1 MRLAVRS
8 RSSPCRKAAR
18 LHVTRGGPPPQ
29 LQGRRGQAAPS
40 ATVAA
45 PATTVGRDSRFLG
58 DSPVNACAAR
68 SGTPTGTTRGAGGSD
83 ADIWLTVIGGSVLA
97 FMLPP
102 KAPGAWHPTPWRA
115 TGHDVAELPDPGGGR
130 VSDLPMAAIRSRT
143 VPAARPAWAN
153 AIPPGRSPRSP
164 DRR

>member
-1 MRLAVRS
+1 MISVPG
-8 RSSPCRKAAR
+8 SSPDRATRTRRREPHARRVSSAAS
-18 LHVTRGGPPPQ
+18 GEF
-29 LQGRRGQAAPS
+29 QGRRGQAAPS

-45 PATTVGRDSRFLG
+45 PATTAGRDSRFLG

-68 SGTPTGTTRGAGGSD
+68 SGTPTGTTGGAGGSD

-115 TGHDVAELPDPGGGR
+115 TGHDVAPFPDP
-130 VSDLPMAAIRSRT
+130 RSGC
-143 VPAARPAWAN
+143 A
-153 AIPPGRSPRSP
+153 
-164 DRR
+164 